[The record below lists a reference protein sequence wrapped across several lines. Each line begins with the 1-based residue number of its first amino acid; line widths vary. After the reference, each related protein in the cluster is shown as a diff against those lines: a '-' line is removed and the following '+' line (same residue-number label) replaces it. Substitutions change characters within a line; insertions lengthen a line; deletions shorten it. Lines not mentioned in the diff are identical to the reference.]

1 MKNIGLLGGSFDPPH
16 NGHLYISLEAK
27 KILKLDEIWWLV
39 TPQNPL
45 KISEPATYSERVYNC
60 KLITRGKPI
69 KVYEIEKKINS
80 KYTYQSLKYIL
91 NNYKNIKFFWLM
103 GADNLIHFHKWQKWK
118 QIFNNIS
125 IVVFKRHGYNNKA
138 LKSIALK
145 TYSQSQIFS
154 NPINKKYFVELPS
167 WTWIENREIN
177 ISSSEIRKQRKKLRS
192 SY

>member
-16 NGHLYISLEAK
+16 KGHLYISLEAK

-39 TPQNPL
+39 TPKNPL

-154 NPINKKYFVELPS
+154 NPINKKYFEELPS

-177 ISSSEIRKQRKKLRS
+177 ISSSEIRKQR
-192 SY
+192 